1 MPTPFMHLQI
11 AERILS
17 DASLSDRTRRTLQAH
32 YPAFYLGS
40 VAPDYQ
46 TICNVPRETTHFYNL
61 PPDDGDRAYPK
72 LLSSFPELAQQI
84 RRSREQAVFIAAY
97 CAHLMLD
104 LRWYHEILTPY
115 FVEPLE
121 WESHHQ
127 RFVVHNTLLTYLD
140 KQAVKALPDSAAGIL
155 TVAKPK
161 GWLPF
166 ARDEELIE
174 WRDLLVAQLRPGA
187 LLRTV
192 EIYAKRLFLTPEEF
206 ASNLEEPAW
215 MEAYLFSRVPIP
227 DVQNILTSAVTESVG
242 IMTALLDESGLK

>member
-11 AERILS
+11 AERILTH
-17 DASLSDRTRRTLQAH
+17 AALSDRTRRMIQTH
-32 YPAFYLGS
+32 YSAFYLGS

-46 TICNVPRETTHFYNL
+46 TICNVPRETTHFYDL
-61 PPDDGDRAYPK
+61 PPSDGDRAYPK
-72 LLSSFPELAQQI
+72 MFLSFPELAEQN
-84 RRSREQAVFIAAY
+84 RVSPEQAVFIAAY

-104 LRWYHEILTPY
+104 LRWYHEVLTPY

-140 KQAVKALPDSAAGIL
+140 KQAVAALPESAARIL
-155 TVAKPK
+155 SSASPR

-166 ARDEELIE
+166 ALDKELIE

-187 LLRTV
+187 PLRTV
-192 EIYAKRLFLTPEEF
+192 EIYAKRLFLSPEEF
-206 ASNLEEPAW
+206 TSNLEEPAW
-215 MEAYLFSRVPIP
+215 MDAYLFSRVPIE
-227 DVQNILTSAVTESVG
+227 DVQALLTSAVTESVD
-242 IMTALLDESGLK
+242 IMTAQIDESS

>member
-11 AERILS
+11 AERILTH
-17 DASLSDRTRRTLQAH
+17 AALRDRTRRMIQT
-32 YPAFYLGS
+32 YFSAFYLGS

-46 TICNVPRETTHFYNL
+46 TICNVPREKTHFYDL
-61 PPDDGDRAYPK
+61 PPSDDDRAYPK
-72 LLSSFPELAQQI
+72 LFSSYPELAEQI
-84 RRSREQAVFIAAY
+84 RLSPEQAVFIAAY

-121 WESHHQ
+121 WESHQQ

-140 KQAVKALPDSAAGIL
+140 KQAVIALPDSAASVL
-155 TVAKPK
+155 SSANPN

-166 ARDEELIE
+166 ALDKELIE
-174 WRDLLVAQLRPGA
+174 WRDLLVEQLRPGA
-187 LLRTV
+187 PLRTV

-206 ASNLEEPAW
+206 ESNLEEPAW
-215 MEAYLFSRVPIP
+215 MDAYLFTRVPIE
-227 DVQNILTSAVTESVG
+227 DVQDMLTSAVTESLG
-242 IMTALLDESGLK
+242 IITDLIDESL

>member
-17 DASLSDRTRRTLQAH
+17 HVALSDRTRRMIQTH
-32 YPAFYLGS
+32 YSAFYLGS

-61 PPDDGDRAYPK
+61 PPGEGDRAYPTMF
-72 LLSSFPELAQQI
+72 SSFPELAQQL
-84 RRSREQAVFIAAY
+84 RLSPEQAVFIAAY

-104 LRWYHEILTPY
+104 LRWYHEVLIPY

-140 KQAVKALPDSAAGIL
+140 KQAVSALPESAASVL
-155 TVAKPK
+155 SLANPK

-166 ARDEELIE
+166 ALDKELIE

-187 LLRTV
+187 PLRTV
-192 EIYAKRLFLTPEEF
+192 EIYAKRLLLTPEEF

-215 MEAYLFSRVPIP
+215 MDAYLFRRVPIE
-227 DVQNILTSAVTESVG
+227 DVQDMLTSAVTESVY
-242 IMTALLDESGLK
+242 IITSLFDESG

>member
-11 AERILS
+11 AERILTH
-17 DASLSDRTRRTLQAH
+17 AALSGRTRGMIQTH
-32 YPAFYLGS
+32 YSAFYLGS

-46 TICNVPRETTHFYNL
+46 TICNVPRETTHFYDL
-61 PPDDGDRAYPK
+61 PPSDGDLAYPK
-72 LLSSFPELAQQI
+72 MLSSFPELVEQC
-84 RRSREQAVFIAAY
+84 RVNPEQAIFIAAY

-104 LRWYHEILTPY
+104 LRWYHEVLTPF

-140 KQAVKALPDSAAGIL
+140 KEAVTALPESAANIL
-155 TVAKPK
+155 SLASPK

-166 ARDEELIE
+166 ALDEELIE

-187 LLRTV
+187 PLRTV
-192 EIYAKRLFLTPEEF
+192 EIYAKRLFLSPEEF
-206 ASNLEEPAW
+206 ASNLEETAW
-215 MEAYLFSRVPIP
+215 MDAYLFSRVPIE
-227 DVQNILTSAVTESVG
+227 DVQAMLTSAVTESVE
-242 IMTALLDESGLK
+242 IMTALLDESG